1 MFRIDHNLLTCDKGK
16 ERSGGR
22 TGWRVD
28 LRHSVGMVGIERQ
41 EIVGIQTVKAQ
52 VMG

>member
-1 MFRIDHNLLTCDKGK
+1 MIKGRRGLVV
-16 ERSGGR
+16 EQDG
-22 TGWRVD
+22 RVD
-28 LRHSVGMVGIERQ
+28 LRHSEGMVGIERQ